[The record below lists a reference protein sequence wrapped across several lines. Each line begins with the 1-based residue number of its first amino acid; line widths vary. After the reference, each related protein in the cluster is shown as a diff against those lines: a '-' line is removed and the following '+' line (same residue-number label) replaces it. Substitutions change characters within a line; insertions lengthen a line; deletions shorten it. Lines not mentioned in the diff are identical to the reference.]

1 MSKINI
7 DDIVPQTLGGDDTVS
22 DVPDD
27 SFHTVEQEVKD
38 DGVVIA

>member
-7 DDIVPQTLGGDDTVS
+7 DDTISQTLGGDDTVS

-27 SFHTVEQEVKD
+27 SSHTVEQEVKD
-38 DGVVIA
+38 DGVVFA